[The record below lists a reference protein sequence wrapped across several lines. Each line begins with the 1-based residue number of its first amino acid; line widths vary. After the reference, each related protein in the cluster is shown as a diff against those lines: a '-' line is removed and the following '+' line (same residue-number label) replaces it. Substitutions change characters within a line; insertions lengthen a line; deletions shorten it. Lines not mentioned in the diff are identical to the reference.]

1 MPVKSYRNDFG
12 AAGDALQAAAQ
23 QIVKDTLRDV
33 ESNLKIGMAGPKSG
47 ALYPNGHQ
55 ASAPGEYPAI
65 DTGALVNSI
74 GTEMTGPL
82 RGIVYEGQEY
92 AVHLE
97 YGTVYMAP
105 RPHMVPAVESVRQA
119 FYSRLRAIGGR
130 LKR

>member
-1 MPVKSYRNDFG
+1 MPVKSYRNDFWRM
-12 AAGDALQAAAQ
+12 DDVMRAAAQ
-23 QIVKDTLRDV
+23 QVVKDTLNDV
-33 ESNLKIGMAGPKSG
+33 ESNLKIGMAEPKAG

-74 GTEMTGPL
+74 GVEMTGPL
-82 RGIVYEGQEY
+82 RGIIYEGQEY

-105 RPHMVPAVESVRQA
+105 RPHMVPAVESVRQR
-119 FYSRLRAIGGR
+119 FIERMRAIGGR
-130 LKR
+130 LK